1 MNKFAHSQSY
11 HGIKRLRRFFHARVR
26 AIDSL
31 RGRDPRTDTGWGRG
45 KGHSM
50 SETTANAGTT
60 PQVEGAANENPAM
73 EGSQP
78 KTFTQEEVDKLMG
91 DLRKKERARY
101 ASYDEYKAAA
111 AERAKLTEKDK
122 TELLKA
128 TERAEAA
135 EARLAER
142 EAAEAIALAARE
154 VSKATGVP
162 EEALRGSTRE
172 EIEAHAEVLKPFF
185 AKGAAPVVQ
194 TGSPST
200 ETSAT
205 GDPLRDAISNAL

>member
-1 MNKFAHSQSY
+1 
-11 HGIKRLRRFFHARVR
+11 
-26 AIDSL
+26 
-31 RGRDPRTDTGWGRG
+31 
-45 KGHSM
+45 M
-50 SETTANAGTT
+50 SETTATAGST
-60 PQVEGAANENPAM
+60 PEGEGAIENPAM

-78 KTFTQEEVDKLMG
+78 RTFTQEEVNALMG
-91 DLRKKERARY
+91 KTRKEERAKFSNY
-101 ASYDEYKAAA
+101 EEYKAAA
-111 AERAKLTEKDK
+111 DELAKLKEKDK
-122 TELLKA
+122 TELEKA

-162 EEALRGSTRE
+162 EEALRGATRE
-172 EIEAHAEVLKPFF
+172 EIEAHAEVLRPFF
-185 AKGAAPVVQ
+185 AKGAAPVVK

-200 ETSAT
+200 EERGT